1 MRPDYLLRPHTP
13 NKNMHFAARR
23 QAASAGL
30 AMLLTLGL
38 GFMTGCAAPGEP
50 SPRHPVVPQGI
61 GDLAAH
67 QQGQAVV
74 LTFTLPKESV
84 GKAPLPETP
93 AIEIYRGARNPGDK
107 GKVATRLIYRIPPE
121 MVNGYLHDGKIEFRD
136 TLEAASKPGQELD
149 YAVRTRLLK
158 KVASAE
164 SNVAAVS
171 LVPAPAPP
179 SSVHANITEPAI
191 ELTWTPPA
199 SDIYGAALST
209 PVAFRIYRAE
219 LEPGTQVPSDL
230 SQAKLHAPLTLLG
243 PAPTASFRD
252 EHFTFGSTY
261 LYVVRAVAEESGQS
275 VESADST
282 PAVVTPKDVFPP
294 ATPNGMV
301 AAIVAATNQEPAHVE
316 LSWSISPEPDLAGY
330 WVYRSEDPGTLGQRL
345 NSQALLSPAFRDMTA
360 VTGKRYVYR
369 VSAIDRSG
377 NESPLSSPVSAEIP
391 QQ

>member
-1 MRPDYLLRPHTP
+1 MCRAYFRLPETRNNKMR
-13 NKNMHFAARR
+13 FIARM
-23 QAASAGL
+23 QMVSAGL
-30 AMLLTLGL
+30 AMLLALCL
-38 GFMTGCAAPGEP
+38 SFVMGCAAPGEP
-50 SPRHPVVPQGI
+50 TPRHPVVPQGI
-61 GDLAAH
+61 GDLAAY

-74 LTFTLPKESV
+74 LTFTLPKQSV

-93 AIEIYRGARNPGDK
+93 AIEIYRGPRNPGDK

-121 MVNGYLHDGKIEFRD
+121 MVNSYLHDGKVEFRD
-136 TLEAASKPGQELD
+136 TLEASSKPGQELD

-158 KVASAE
+158 KVASGE
-164 SNVAAVS
+164 SNVAAVRLLS
-171 LVPAPAPP
+171 APAPP
-179 SSVHANITEPAI
+179 SSVKANITEPAV

-199 SDIYGAALST
+199 SNTYGGALAA

-219 LEPGTQVPSDL
+219 LEPGAQAPADL
-230 SQAKLHAPLTLLG
+230 SQAKLRAPLALLG
-243 PAPTASFRD
+243 PSPTAGFRD
-252 EHFTFGSTY
+252 EHFTFGNTY
-261 LYVVRAVAEESGQS
+261 LYVVRAVVEESGQS

-282 PAVVTPKDVFPP
+282 PVVVTPKDVFPP
-294 ATPNGMV
+294 AAPNG
-301 AAIVAATNQEPAHVE
+301 IVAAVMPATNQGPARVE

-330 WVYRSEDPGTLGQRL
+330 WVYRSEDPGVLGQRL

-360 VTGKRYVYR
+360 VAGKRYVYR